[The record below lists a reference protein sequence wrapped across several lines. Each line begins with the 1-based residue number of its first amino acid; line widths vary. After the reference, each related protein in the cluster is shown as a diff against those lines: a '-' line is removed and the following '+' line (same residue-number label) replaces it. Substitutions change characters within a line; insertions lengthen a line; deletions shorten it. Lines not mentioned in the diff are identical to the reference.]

1 MYKVDDVVAFV
12 RSVDLKPLEKYNFKT
27 FTNSNLE
34 SIDFSVRTPHRNV
47 QDNDVNHK
55 LLPLP
60 QGHETLSYLNS
71 HLLDASQ
78 LLLNE

>member
-47 QDNDVNHK
+47 QDNDVNIK
-55 LLPLP
+55 ILPLP
-60 QGHETLSYLNS
+60 LRLETLSYLNS
-71 HLLDASQ
+71 QLQDARQ
-78 LLLNE
+78 LFLNE